1 MVIAEHK
8 QSAGPCEM
16 AQVGPTPVKLVL
28 PITLEFHRP
37 SGLRRA
43 REHVQMGLRLGKH
56 PSSKLIPG
64 RNP

>member
-1 MVIAEHK
+1 
-8 QSAGPCEM
+8 M